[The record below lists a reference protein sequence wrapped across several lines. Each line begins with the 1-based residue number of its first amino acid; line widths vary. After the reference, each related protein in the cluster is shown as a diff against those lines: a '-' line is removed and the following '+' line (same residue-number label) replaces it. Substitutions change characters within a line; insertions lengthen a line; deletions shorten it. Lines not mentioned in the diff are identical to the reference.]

1 MSSCRATNA
10 KAADGRRGG
19 VLSAASLQLMTA
31 SRARCARSCRRRH
44 QLQYL
49 LGYRPA
55 ESVHSL
61 RFGQLVHDAL
71 EAWWL
76 AAKAKLP
83 VEEWHQAAMRALSE
97 READELDLAHAQVM
111 MMGYHLRWSGE
122 PYEVLAVEVEFNAP
136 LRNPVTGAA
145 SRTWRLAGKID
156 VVVRDLRTSEVVII
170 EHKTSSEDLSPT
182 SDYWKRLRMDGQ
194 VSTYFEGAKSL
205 GYEAARCLYDVLGKP
220 RHGLR
225 AVPVVDEHGVKV
237 VHDADGNRVKT
248 AQGKWRQTASTADGY
263 VLQTRPETLD
273 EHKARLVEELGADP
287 QRYWCR
293 GDVVRLDAELQGALL
308 DTWQLAQSLRE
319 EQLADRYPRNPDACM
334 APGRTCPFFAVCAGE
349 ASLEDERFFI
359 RSTDVHP
366 ELAGHVAE
374 GPKEEAPY
382 GSTTGS
388 TAVDSSS
395 AATAHVPVEGVDG
408 EAAAAPQDSAVRD

>member
-1 MSSCRATNA
+1 M
-10 KAADGRRGG
+10 
-19 VLSAASLQLMTA
+19 SAAALQLMTA
-31 SRARCARSCRRRH
+31 SRARSARSCRRRH

-55 ESVHSL
+55 ESAHAL
-61 RFGQLVHDAL
+61 RFGQLIHDAL

-76 AAKAKLP
+76 AAKAGLP
-83 VEEWHQAAMRALSE
+83 KDAWHQAAMAALAE

-111 MMGYHLRWSGE
+111 MMGYHLRWADG

-136 LRNPVTGAA
+136 LRNPVSGAS

-156 VVVRDLRTSEVVII
+156 VIVRDLRTGEVVII
-170 EHKTSSEDLSPT
+170 EHKTSSEDLTPT

-194 VSTYFEGAKSL
+194 VSTYFEGARHL

-220 RHGLR
+220 RHGLKS
-225 AVPVVDEHGVKV
+225 VPVLDEHGVKV
-237 VHDADGNRVKT
+237 VHDANGERVRT
-248 AQGKWRQTASTADGY
+248 AKGKWRETGSTAEGF

-293 GDVVRLDAELQGALL
+293 GDVVRLEADLRGALI

-319 EQLADRYPRNPDACM
+319 EQLAERYPRNPDACM
-334 APGRTCPFFAVCAGE
+334 QPGRTCPYFAACAGE
-349 ASLEDERFFI
+349 ASIDDTRLFTRN
-359 RSTDVHP
+359 TDVHP
-366 ELAGHVAE
+366 ELAGSVGE
-374 GPKEEAPY
+374 GPKEEAPH
-382 GSTTGS
+382 GNTTSSTS
-388 TAVDSSS
+388 TAVDGSTT
-395 AATAHVPVEGVDG
+395 AATHDVVEGDDG
-408 EAAAAPQDSAVRD
+408 EAAAAASDSALWD

>member
-1 MSSCRATNA
+1 M
-10 KAADGRRGG
+10 
-19 VLSAASLQLMTA
+19 SAAALQLMTA
-31 SRARCARSCRRRH
+31 SRARTARSCRRRH

-55 ESVHSL
+55 ESAHSL
-61 RFGQLVHDAL
+61 RFGQLIHDAL

-76 AAKAKLP
+76 AAKAGLP
-83 VEEWHQAAMRALSE
+83 KDAWHQAAMAALAE

-111 MMGYHLRWSGE
+111 MMGYHLRWADE

-136 LRNPVTGAA
+136 LRNPVSGAS

-156 VVVRDLRTSEVVII
+156 VVARDLRTGEVVII
-170 EHKTSSEDLSPT
+170 EHKTSGEDISPT
-182 SDYWKRLRMDGQ
+182 ADYWKRLRMDGQ
-194 VSTYFEGAKSL
+194 VSTYFEGARHL

-220 RHGLR
+220 RHALK
-225 AVPVVDEHGVKV
+225 AVPVLDEHGVKV
-237 VHDADGNRVKT
+237 VHDANGERVRTK
-248 AQGKWRQTASTADGY
+248 AGKWRETASTADGY

-293 GDVVRLDAELQGALL
+293 GDVVRLDAELHGALL

-319 EQLADRYPRNPDACM
+319 EQLAERYPRNPDACM
-334 APGRTCPFFAVCAGE
+334 QPGRTCAFFAACAGE
-349 ASLEDERFFI
+349 ASLDDPRFFV

-366 ELAGHVAE
+366 ELAGSVAE
-374 GPKEEAPY
+374 GPKEEAPH

-388 TAVDSSS
+388 TAVDGSTT
-395 AATAHVPVEGVDG
+395 ATATHDVVEGDDG
-408 EAAAAPQDSAVRD
+408 QAAEAPPDFAVRD